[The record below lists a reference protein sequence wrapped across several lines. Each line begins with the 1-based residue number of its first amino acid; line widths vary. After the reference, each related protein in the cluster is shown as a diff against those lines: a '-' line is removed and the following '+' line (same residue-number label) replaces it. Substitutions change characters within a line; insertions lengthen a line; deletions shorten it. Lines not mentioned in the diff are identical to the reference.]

1 MKIMAVDDSN
11 TMLSIAKK
19 ALTDFGYSDLVLCES
34 GEIALDFL
42 EKQIVDLILLDWHM
56 PGLTGLDF
64 LRIVKNSDHTKNI
77 PVIMLTTED
86 HPLSIQTAKDSG
98 ADGYIIKPIN
108 AKSFQ
113 DAVGK
118 ISEKYGLQL

>member
-19 ALTDFGYSDLVLCES
+19 VLTDFGYSDLVLCES
-34 GEIALDFL
+34 GEKALDFL
-42 EKQIVDLILLDWHM
+42 EKQKVDLILLDWHM

-64 LRIVKNSDHTKNI
+64 LKIVKNSDHTKDI

-108 AKSFQ
+108 AESFQ